1 MDVHE
6 IIKDKIAKIIF
17 FKDNTSIQINY
28 IINIKKFLDD
38 NHIFYLI
45 KYIFV
50 LRLKKDLSK
59 LKGLYY

>member
-38 NHIFYLI
+38 NHIFL
-45 KYIFV
+45 F
-50 LRLKKDLSK
+50 D
-59 LKGLYY
+59 